1 MTELSPFDLPHLGE
15 IFDVLRRGRHLCA
28 ADGKLYRAL
37 RDNLDGYQ
45 ELFHHLGFR
54 LQVHQRDFFYFRGKD
69 SLSPQASRMAVFV
82 FILIESLS
90 DQGEPVVDT
99 LMTRTFAIPDL
110 PHLKSA
116 RYRAYLNEA
125 GVVSED
131 DLRVVIRRLEY
142 FGFARRQT
150 EDSFTFRTPAY
161 RFFDVC
167 IEILNMDE
175 ASDEAPSTG
184 EEAP

>member
-1 MTELSPFDLPHLGE
+1 MSETSPFALPHLGE

-37 RDNLDGYQ
+37 RENLDAYQ
-45 ELFHHLGFR
+45 DLFHHLGFR

-69 SLSPQASRMAVFV
+69 SLSLQASRMAVFV
-82 FILIESLS
+82 FILIEWLS

-99 LMTRTFAIPDL
+99 LMTRTFSVPDL

-116 RYRAYLNEA
+116 RYRAYLEEA
-125 GVVSED
+125 GASSED
-131 DLRVVIRRLEY
+131 DLRGIVRQLDR
-142 FGFARRQT
+142 FGFIQRHT

-167 IEILNMDE
+167 IEILNQAETSPAEEE
-175 ASDEAPSTG
+175 AS
-184 EEAP
+184 